1 MDKDTILQI
10 SYEDLYAL
18 LVSVQDDALAADGCS
33 YDCTVIMYNC
43 VFRCSFKYHK
53 IKKCSDN

>member
-33 YDCTVIMYNC
+33 YDCTADLQGWIRDEIDNGTITIV
-43 VFRCSFKYHK
+43 
-53 IKKCSDN
+53 KK

>member
-33 YDCTVIMYNC
+33 YDCTADLQGWI
-43 VFRCSFKYHK
+43 RDE
-53 IKKCSDN
+53 IDNGTITIVRK